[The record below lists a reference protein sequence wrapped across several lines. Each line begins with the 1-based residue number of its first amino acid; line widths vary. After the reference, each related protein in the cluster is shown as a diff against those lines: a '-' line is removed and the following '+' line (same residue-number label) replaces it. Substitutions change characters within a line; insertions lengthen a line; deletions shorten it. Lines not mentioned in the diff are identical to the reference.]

1 MTLWRTI
8 LKKSQEVLELLELLK
23 IEFSKM
29 QRRPFILI
37 ATLAAIILPAPISL
51 LAARTGQGYDF
62 LYKSVI
68 NLGQLVLLV
77 PILCIVAAMLFFEE
91 RDNNTLK
98 SLKIVPVSMSLL
110 AASKLIVM
118 LVVSILYSIFAFV
131 STAVFSMI
139 GHMAVEQFVTKLL
152 LCIAT
157 GIMLWV
163 ASLPCIAL
171 IIVFNRNYIFS
182 VLCSFLYALMG
193 FIVTNA
199 TIQTEAPNIFMIL
212 PVNTINRW
220 LLPFFQNLDTA
231 KYPFDIGPSSV
242 NAIICVVYLFVYA
255 LVFGWIICNRFKKWD
270 N

>member
-1 MTLWRTI
+1 
-8 LKKSQEVLELLELLK
+8 
-23 IEFSKM
+23 
-29 QRRPFILI
+29 
-37 ATLAAIILPAPISL
+37 
-51 LAARTGQGYDF
+51 
-62 LYKSVI
+62 
-68 NLGQLVLLV
+68 
-77 PILCIVAAMLFFEE
+77 
-91 RDNNTLK
+91 
-98 SLKIVPVSMSLL
+98 MSLL

-118 LVVSILYSIFAFV
+118 LVVSILIQFCVCFNGC
-131 STAVFSMI
+131 FSMI

-157 GIMLWV
+157 GIMVWV

-171 IIVFNRNYIFS
+171 IIVFNRNYIFLS
-182 VLCSFLYALMG
+182 CVPFICTYG
-193 FIVTNA
+193 FYCYQCDNSDRSTKY
-199 TIQTEAPNIFMIL
+199 FMIL

>member
-1 MTLWRTI
+1 
-8 LKKSQEVLELLELLK
+8 
-23 IEFSKM
+23 
-29 QRRPFILI
+29 
-37 ATLAAIILPAPISL
+37 
-51 LAARTGQGYDF
+51 
-62 LYKSVI
+62 
-68 NLGQLVLLV
+68 
-77 PILCIVAAMLFFEE
+77 
-91 RDNNTLK
+91 
-98 SLKIVPVSMSLL
+98 MSLAGRAGGSRHGHIRCSGIRIL
-110 AASKLIVM
+110 QALDGRAAQRSDSKGALRKGGNH
-118 LVVSILYSIFAFV
+118 L
-131 STAVFSMI
+131 
-139 GHMAVEQFVTKLL
+139 EQFVTKLL

-157 GIMLWV
+157 GIMVWV

>member
-1 MTLWRTI
+1 M
-8 LKKSQEVLELLELLK
+8 LELLK

-157 GIMLWV
+157 GIMVWV

-199 TIQTEAPNIFMIL
+199 TIQTEAPNMIL

>member
-1 MTLWRTI
+1 
-8 LKKSQEVLELLELLK
+8 
-23 IEFSKM
+23 M

-157 GIMLWV
+157 GIMVWV

-171 IIVFNRNYIFS
+171 IIVFNRK
-182 VLCSFLYALMG
+182 LY
-193 FIVTNA
+193 
-199 TIQTEAPNIFMIL
+199 
-212 PVNTINRW
+212 
-220 LLPFFQNLDTA
+220 FF
-231 KYPFDIGPSSV
+231 
-242 NAIICVVYLFVYA
+242 C
-255 LVFGWIICNRFKKWD
+255 LVFLFICTYGFYCYQCD
-270 N
+270 NSDRSTKYFYDIACKYNQ